1 LGYVSLRLYLFNSW
15 TNRNIPRTEEEKV
28 GRRFCEGPKQCNIA
42 FVGEAPAKTEL
53 ALGRPFV
60 GYDGQQLT
68 ELLHSIGIA
77 RGECFVT
84 NTIHEYV
91 EPKTINRWIWTDTKG
106 VVHTSAKY
114 DEYAAQ
120 LEEELKGLQCNVIV
134 PLGNPALYAVTG
146 KFRIGR
152 WRGSILTAK
161 WSDKQKVIPTI
172 HPGSIREDYLTIHP
186 VRRDLQKIKVESQ
199 FPEVRLPKRS
209 LIVRPTFLECLDY
222 LRLCREH
229 PRVAFDIEVHR
240 EQVSCISFAYS
251 PYHVISIPFFL
262 NNGEDYFNPLEETE
276 IWHAIATLLADP
288 NIAKIGHNTIFDAEF
303 LFNRY
308 GIITEPIEDTM
319 IAQAIAFPD
328 LKKSLDFI
336 TSIYTNEPYY
346 KDDLKKWV
354 RMYLSEEVLWEYNA
368 KDSAV
373 TIECYDA
380 LMKELALQNNMNAY
394 RLQVSLIPPLIYMMR
409 RGMKVDVEGLAKERE
424 NNDARVAQLEEEL
437 NQVAGHPINPR
448 SPQQLKD
455 LLYKERKN
463 KAYTK
468 KGKVT
473 TDETALKR
481 LARNGDAAAKILLE
495 HRKAQKLKSS
505 YLGVNLDSDNRLR
518 SSMNPVGTKS
528 GRFSSSKSIFDTGL
542 NVQTLPDVMRKYIVA
557 DFGYLL
563 YTIDLAQ
570 AENRIVAYIAPE
582 PAMVEAFESGK
593 DVHCLT
599 ASLMSGIPPDEIK
612 KQDKEG
618 IFCPLGGGNKTW
630 RFWGKKSN
638 HSLNYDEGYK
648 EFALINEI
656 PERDAKFI
664 VDTYHKIYPGVR
676 SYHAWIRDHLSKG
689 RTIIDPF
696 GKRRIFLDRWDRD
709 LFKEAY
715 SHIPQSTVAHII
727 NKRGILTIWLNQQT
741 FNYVEILNQVHDSIV
756 FQIPISTG
764 LAYHARVLFLIKKA
778 LEQSVP
784 WHDRDFAIPA
794 DISVGYDLSSKM
806 KVDGSS
812 LISILINLQQ
822 CYGKLTENK
831 DAEESK
837 RLDNGMAG
845 VHEEQRESTDLSQV
859 DSNLNDSSLY
869 EEEVLP

>member
-1 LGYVSLRLYLFNSW
+1 
-15 TNRNIPRTEEEKV
+15 V

-60 GYDGQQLT
+60 GWDGQQLT

-134 PLGNPALYAVTG
+134 PLGNCALYAITG
-146 KFRIGR
+146 KFRITR
-152 WRGSILTAK
+152 WRGSILSAK
-161 WSDKQKVIPTI
+161 WNDKQKVIPTI

-186 VRRDLQKIKVESQ
+186 IRRDLQKIKVEAT
-199 FPEVRLPKRS
+199 FPEIKLPSRS
-209 LIVRPTFLECLDY
+209 IITRPSFYECMDF
-222 LRLCREH
+222 LRLCSQY
-229 PRVAFDIEVHR
+229 PRCAVDIEVAR
-240 EQVSCISFAYS
+240 EQVICISFAYS

-262 NNGEDYFNPLEETE
+262 NNGDDYFDPLEETQIWVE
-276 IWHAIATLLADP
+276 IAKLLA
-288 NIAKIGHNTIFDAEF
+288 NKNVAKIFHNAVFDTEF
-303 LFNRY
+303 LFKRY
-308 GIITEPIEDTM
+308 GIITENIEDTM
-319 IAQAIAFPD
+319 VAQAIAFPD
-328 LKKSLDFI
+328 LKKGLDFI

-354 RMYLSEEVLWEYNA
+354 RLYLAEEVLWEYNA

-373 TIECYDA
+373 TIECFDA
-380 LMKELALQNNMNAY
+380 LMRELELQHNIPAY
-394 RLQVSLIPPLIYMMR
+394 RLQVSLISPLVYMVS

-424 NNDARVAQLEEEL
+424 RNDEKVSKLEASLTEI
-437 NQVAGHPINPR
+437 AGHAINPR
-448 SPQQLKD
+448 SPQQLKT
-455 LLYKERKN
+455 LLYEERKN
-463 KAYTK
+463 KAFTK
-468 KGKVT
+468 RGKIT

-481 LARNGDAAAKILLE
+481 LSRTGDKAAQILLE

-505 YLGVNLDSDNRLR
+505 YLGVELDADNRLR

-528 GRFSSSKSIFDTGL
+528 GRFSSSKSKITGTGL
-542 NVQTLPDVMRKYIVA
+542 NVQTIPDIMRKYIIA
-557 DFGYLL
+557 DEGYLM
-563 YTIDLAQ
+563 YSIDLAQ

-582 PAMVEAFESGK
+582 PTMIDAFETGK

-599 ASLMSGIPPDEIK
+599 ASLMSGIDPAEIK
-612 KQDKEG
+612 RQDKEG
-618 IFCPLGGGNKTW
+618 ICCQLGGGTKTW

-638 HSLNYDEGYK
+638 HGLNYDEGYK

-656 PERDAKFI
+656 MEKEAKFI
-664 VDTYHKIYPGVR
+664 CDSYHRIYPGVHD
-676 SYHAWIRDHLSKG
+676 YHAWVRDHLSKG

-696 GKRRIFLDRWDRD
+696 GKRRIFLDRWGHD

-727 NKRGILTIWLNQQT
+727 NKRGILSIWYNQDT
-741 FNYVEILNQVHDSIV
+741 FRYVEILNQVHDSIV
-756 FQIPISTG
+756 FQIPLKAG
-764 LAYHARVLFLIKKA
+764 LAYHARVLFLLKRA
-778 LEQSVP
+778 LEVPVP
-784 WHDRDFAIPA
+784 WHDRDFVIPA

-812 LISILINLQQ
+812 PISILINLKQ
-822 CYGKLTENK
+822 CYGKLTEIRNV
-831 DAEESK
+831 EESK

-845 VHEEQRESTDLSQV
+845 LHEEQRESADLSQV
-859 DSNLNDSSLY
+859 DSNLNDSSLSQA
-869 EEEVLP
+869 